1 MTGSDAKSVSSQHKA
16 IEKAG
21 KLKNPLEPIATEYTK
36 FDNEDVSL
44 SIYCKWKTDMD
55 TKTLKWA
62 FKLAERN
69 VGGFYREGPIGWQPK
84 VKQSD
89 LNKNWAR
96 YLVAVDKDKKPVA
109 YTMFRFDMD
118 YGHSVIYWYV
128 LDAGDS
134 IDDNTLYIISI
145 VCLLQLRNAD

>member
-1 MTGSDAKSVSSQHKA
+1 MTGNDKISVTFQHRA

-21 KLKNPLEPIATEYTK
+21 KVKNPFEPFAKDFAEYTIK
-36 FDNEDVSL
+36 TEATGTGAIETQL
-44 SIYCKWKTDMD
+44 YCKWKADMD
-55 TKTLKWA
+55 PKTLKWA

-69 VGGFYREGPIGWQPK
+69 VSPYYKVSPIGWQPK

-96 YLVAVDKDKKPVA
+96 YLVATDKTKRPIA

-118 YGHSVIYWYV
+118 YGNSVLYW
-128 LDAGDS
+128 
-134 IDDNTLYIISI
+134 
-145 VCLLQLRNAD
+145 

>member
-1 MTGSDAKSVSSQHKA
+1 MTGLDAKSVSSQHKA

-21 KLKNPLEPIATEYTK
+21 KIKNPLEPFSSEFTK
-36 FDNEDVSL
+36 FENNDFHVN
-44 SIYCKWKTDMD
+44 IYCKWKSEMD
-55 TKTLKWA
+55 NKTLKWA

-69 VGGFYREGPIGWQPK
+69 VGGFYKTGPIGWQPK

-96 YLVAVDKDKKPVA
+96 YLVAVDKQKNPIA

-118 YGHSVIYWYV
+118 YGVSVLYW
-128 LDAGDS
+128 
-134 IDDNTLYIISI
+134 
-145 VCLLQLRNAD
+145 

>member
-1 MTGSDAKSVSSQHKA
+1 MTGIDKISASAQHRA

-21 KLKNPLEPIATEYTK
+21 KVKNPFEPFASDLAKYTIKTEAADLETQ
-36 FDNEDVSL
+36 L
-44 SIYCKWKTDMD
+44 YCKWKADMD
-55 TKTLKWA
+55 AKTLKWA

-69 VGGFYREGPIGWQPK
+69 VSPYYKVSPTGWQPK

-96 YLVAVDKDKKPVA
+96 YLVAIDNAKRPIA

-118 YGHSVIYWYV
+118 YGNSVLYW
-128 LDAGDS
+128 
-134 IDDNTLYIISI
+134 
-145 VCLLQLRNAD
+145 